1 MILLDWGQTRI
12 VQVRREK
19 LVVPDSQTVHQQAGT
34 AHHGHDGQLVGCLP
48 PPGSAGF
55 EMCPAGMEQLVRL
68 SFMDGTDIGQGKI

>member
-1 MILLDWGQTRI
+1 MSESAGQTRT
-12 VQVRREK
+12 VQARREK

-55 EMCPAGMEQLVRL
+55 EMCPAGTV
-68 SFMDGTDIGQGKI
+68 